1 MKQPV
6 NNEQDL
12 EFSCYRIDLKRSMK
26 QLKNNE
32 QDLEFSCY
40 RIDLKREQTI
50 CQNTMTVV
58 SC

>member
-6 NNEQDL
+6 
-12 EFSCYRIDLKRSMK
+12 
-26 QLKNNE
+26 NNE